1 MGGFCLLHGTDRCRL
16 VLHSCFHRCL
26 YSQILYSIYFIV
38 VNSRRFTI
46 FCCYLYKG
54 PVTGFRSIGSCQFL
68 LLLFFSI
75 LAVLFVL
82 YVRYFYFCFYFSC
95 FFVFS
100 GLPAINLFFIS
111 PVFGFFWLCF
121 FIFCFPC
128 FCFFCFVILGCFL
141 LGSYLTSQNILFLS
155 DRYFQSCST

>member
-1 MGGFCLLHGTDRCRL
+1 MDSCFCVGGFGLLYGTDSCRL

-75 LAVLFVL
+75 LAVLSVL
-82 YVRYFYFCFYFSC
+82 YVCYFYFCFYFIC
-95 FFVFS
+95 FYVFS

-128 FCFFCFVILGCFL
+128 FCFFCFVILGCF
-141 LGSYLTSQNILFLS
+141 FLVFCQH
-155 DRYFQSCST
+155 RCKI